1 MIQPGSDSHE
11 YHYRVMLWLGSAV
24 PIITIE
30 VFKPAVRPLSLL
42 ISGTQS
48 QTLIGEFRLT
58 YEHWNARMH
67 KNSSGTARV
76 TAPLFALVGFKYN
89 SVYHQHLAI
98 QNTPYIQP
106 YIPRLKT
113 LGYNTEKR

>member
-1 MIQPGSDSHE
+1 
-11 YHYRVMLWLGSAV
+11 
-24 PIITIE
+24 
-30 VFKPAVRPLSLL
+30 
-42 ISGTQS
+42 
-48 QTLIGEFRLT
+48 
-58 YEHWNARMH
+58 MH

-89 SVYHQHLAI
+89 SVYNQHLAI